1 MTARNPGHVG
11 MVMDLVKVRIA
22 VLSTA
27 SAATGWLL
35 WARSFASDMLP
46 AVAGVFLLAAG
57 AGALN
62 QYQER
67 DVDALMHRTRY
78 RPLPS
83 GRMRARTALA
93 IALGLIAL
101 GTLCLSPTPVA
112 MLLGIFTVLWYNGVY
127 TPLKRVSA
135 FAAIPG
141 GVVGAVPPL
150 IGWSAAGGDPSDPR
164 ILAVAFFF
172 FMWQVPHFWLLL
184 LRIGDDYARAGLPTL
199 TRLFTRPQ
207 LARIIYVWM
216 IATVAACVSLPMFG
230 VASPLWALVG
240 LAAASLWLGWHAT
253 TMVRSNGEILA
264 FHQINV
270 YALLVITL
278 LSLSVLVG

>member
-1 MTARNPGHVG
+1 
-11 MVMDLVKVRIA
+11 MV
-22 VLSTA
+22 
-27 SAATGWLL
+27 
-35 WARSFASDMLP
+35 P
-46 AVAGVFLLAAG
+46 AIAGVFLLAGG

-67 DVDALMHRTRY
+67 DLDARMLRTQR
-78 RPLPS
+78 RPIPS
-83 GRMRARTALA
+83 GRMRPRTALLVSLA
-93 IALGLIAL
+93 LIAT
-101 GTLCLSPTPVA
+101 GTLCLAPNEVA
-112 MLLGIFTVLWYNGVY
+112 MLLGLFTVVWYNGVY
-127 TPLKRVSA
+127 TPLKRVTA

-141 GVVGAVPPL
+141 GVVGSVPPV
-150 IGWSAAGGDPSDPR
+150 IGWVAAGGSIGDPR

-172 FMWQVPHFWLLL
+172 FVWQVPHFWLLL

-199 TRLFTRPQ
+199 TSLFTRRQ

-216 IATVAACVSLPMFG
+216 IATMVACVSMPLFG
-230 VASPLWALVG
+230 VASPVWAFAG

-253 TMVRSNGEILA
+253 TMVRSNGEVLA

-270 YALLVITL
+270 YALVVITV

>member
-1 MTARNPGHVG
+1 MRERIQ
-11 MVMDLVKVRIA
+11 MLLELVKVRIA

-27 SAATGWLL
+27 SAVTGWLL
-35 WARSFASDMLP
+35 ASRSFSLAMLP
-46 AVAGVFLLAAG
+46 SIAGVFMLAAG

-62 QYQER
+62 QFQER
-67 DVDALMHRTRY
+67 DLDALMHRTMR
-78 RPLPS
+78 RPIPS
-83 GRMRARTALA
+83 GRMRASTALV
-93 IALGLIAL
+93 ISILLIMLGA
-101 GTLCLSPTPVA
+101 LCLASNPVA
-112 MLLGIFTVLWYNGVY
+112 LLLGVFTVLWYNGVY

-141 GVVGAVPPL
+141 GVVGSVPPM
-150 IGWSAAGGDPSDPR
+150 IGWTAAGGDVFDPR

-172 FMWQVPHFWLLL
+172 FVWQVPHFWLLL

-199 TRLFTRPQ
+199 TRVFTRRQ

-216 IATVAACVSLPMFG
+216 IATAVACVSMPMFG
-230 VASPLWALVG
+230 VASPAWAFVG
-240 LAAASLWLGWHAT
+240 LAAASVWLGWHAT
-253 TMVRSNGEILA
+253 TMVRSHGEVLA

-278 LSLSVLVG
+278 LSLSVLV

>member
-1 MTARNPGHVG
+1 
-11 MVMDLVKVRIA
+11 
-22 VLSTA
+22 
-27 SAATGWLL
+27 
-35 WARSFASDMLP
+35 
-46 AVAGVFLLAAG
+46 
-57 AGALN
+57 
-62 QYQER
+62 
-67 DVDALMHRTRY
+67 
-78 RPLPS
+78 
-83 GRMRARTALA
+83 
-93 IALGLIAL
+93 
-101 GTLCLSPTPVA
+101 

>member
-1 MTARNPGHVG
+1 MTRLREQTR
-11 MVMDLVKVRIA
+11 LVLELAKVRIA

-35 WARSFASDMLP
+35 ASRSFSLEMIP
-46 AVAGVFLLAAG
+46 AVAGVFLLAGG

-67 DVDALMHRTRY
+67 DLDALMLRTMR
-78 RPLPS
+78 RPIPS
-83 GRMRARTALA
+83 GHMSARTALG
-93 IALGLIAL
+93 IALALIAL
-101 GTLCLSPTPVA
+101 GAACLWPNPVA
-112 MLLGIFTVLWYNGVY
+112 TLLGLFTVVWYNGVY

-141 GVVGAVPPL
+141 GVVGSVPPV
-150 IGWSAAGGDPSDPR
+150 IGWTAAGGDPADPR

-172 FMWQVPHFWLLL
+172 FVWQVPHFWLLL

-199 TRLFTRPQ
+199 TNLFTRRQ

-216 IATVAACVSLPMFG
+216 IATAVACVSMPLFG
-230 VASPLWALVG
+230 VASPVWAFAG

-253 TMVRSNGEILA
+253 TMVRSDGRVLA

>member
-1 MTARNPGHVG
+1 MSYVRERLG
-11 MVMDLVKVRIA
+11 LVLELGKVRIA

-27 SAATGWLL
+27 SALTGWLL
-35 WARSFASDMLP
+35 ATHSFSPAVLP
-46 AVAGVFLLAAG
+46 ALAGVFLLALG

-67 DVDALMHRTRY
+67 DLDALMLRTAG
-78 RPLPS
+78 RPIPT

-93 IALGLIAL
+93 VALVMIVAGAS
-101 GTLCLSPTPVA
+101 CLASNPVA
-112 MLLGIFTVLWYNGVY
+112 MLLGVFTVLWYNGVY

-141 GVVGAVPPL
+141 GVVGAVPPV
-150 IGWSAAGGDPSDPR
+150 IGWAMGGGDPTDPR
-164 ILAVAFFF
+164 IVAVAFFF
-172 FMWQVPHFWLLL
+172 FVWQVPHFWLLL
-184 LRIGDDYARAGLPTL
+184 LRIGDDCARAGFPTL
-199 TRLFTRPQ
+199 TNVFTRRQ

-216 IATVAACVSLPMFG
+216 IATAVACMSMPMFG
-230 VASPLWALVG
+230 VPSPPWALAG

-253 TMVRSNGEILA
+253 TMVRSHGEVLA

-270 YALLVITL
+270 YALLVIAM
-278 LSLSVLVG
+278 LSLSVFVG

>member
-1 MTARNPGHVG
+1 MRERIR
-11 MVMDLVKVRIA
+11 MLLELVKVRIA

-27 SAATGWLL
+27 SAVTGWLL
-35 WARSFASDMLP
+35 ASRSFSLAMLP
-46 AVAGVFLLAAG
+46 SIAGVFLLAAG

-62 QYQER
+62 QFQER
-67 DVDALMHRTRY
+67 DLDALMHRTMR
-78 RPLPS
+78 RPIPS
-83 GRMRARTALA
+83 GRMRATTALA
-93 IALGLIAL
+93 ISILLIVLGA
-101 GTLCLSPTPVA
+101 LCLASNPVA
-112 MLLGIFTVLWYNGVY
+112 LLLGVFTVLWYNGVY

-141 GVVGAVPPL
+141 GVVGSVPPM
-150 IGWSAAGGDPSDPR
+150 IGWTAAGGDVFDPR

-172 FMWQVPHFWLLL
+172 FVWQVPHFWLLL

-199 TRLFTRPQ
+199 TRVFTRRQ

-216 IATVAACVSLPMFG
+216 IATAVACVSMPMFG
-230 VASPLWALVG
+230 VASPAWAFVG
-240 LAAASLWLGWHAT
+240 LAAASVWLGWHAT
-253 TMVRSNGEILA
+253 TMVRSHGEVLA

-278 LSLSVLVG
+278 LSLSVLV

>member
-1 MTARNPGHVG
+1 MPRIRERIE
-11 MVMDLVKVRIA
+11 LVVELSKIRIA

-27 SAATGWLL
+27 SAVTGWLL
-35 WARSFASDMLP
+35 AAHSFSLAMLP

-67 DVDALMHRTRY
+67 DLDALMLRTVR

-83 GRMRARTALA
+83 GRMRATTALVV
-93 IALGLIAL
+93 ALLLVVL
-101 GTLCLSPTPVA
+101 GTLCLASNPVA
-112 MLLGIFTVLWYNGVY
+112 MLLGLFTVLWYNGVY

-141 GVVGAVPPL
+141 GLVGAVPPI
-150 IGWSAAGGDPSDPR
+150 IGWTAGGGEAGDPR

-172 FMWQVPHFWLLL
+172 FVWQVPHFWLLL
-184 LRIGDDYARAGLPTL
+184 LRIGDDYARAGLPTI
-199 TRLFTRPQ
+199 TQLFTRRQ

-216 IATVAACVSLPMFG
+216 IATAVACVSMPMFG
-230 VASPLWALVG
+230 VVSPLWALVG

-253 TMVRSNGEILA
+253 AMVRSNGEVLA

-270 YALLVITL
+270 YALLVIAM
-278 LSLSVLVG
+278 LSLSVFVG

>member
-1 MTARNPGHVG
+1 MSRLREQAG
-11 MVMDLVKVRIA
+11 LLLELSKVRIA

-27 SAATGWLL
+27 SAVTGWLL
-35 WARSFASDMLP
+35 AAGGFSPSMLLS
-46 AVAGVFLLAAG
+46 AAGVLFLAAG

-62 QYQER
+62 QFQER
-67 DVDALMHRTRY
+67 DVDALMHRTAR
-78 RPLPS
+78 RPLPT
-83 GRMRARTALA
+83 GRMRPASALVIA
-93 IALGLIAL
+93 ISLIVIGTLFLTPQPVAVLLGL
-101 GTLCLSPTPVA
+101 
-112 MLLGIFTVLWYNGVY
+112 FTVLWYNGVY

-141 GVVGAVPPL
+141 GVVGSVPPV
-150 IGWSAAGGDPSDPR
+150 IGWVSAGGDPFDIR

-172 FMWQVPHFWLLL
+172 FVWQVPHFWLLL

-199 TRLFTRPQ
+199 TRLFSREQ
-207 LARIIYVWM
+207 LSRIIYVWM
-216 IATVAACVSLPMFG
+216 IATVVACLSMPMFG
-230 VASPLWALVG
+230 VASPVWAMTG

-253 TMVRSNGEILA
+253 TMVRSHGQVLA

>member
-1 MTARNPGHVG
+1 MRERIRMLLELA
-11 MVMDLVKVRIA
+11 KVRIA

-27 SAATGWLL
+27 SAVTGWLL
-35 WARSFASDMLP
+35 ASRSFSLAMLP
-46 AVAGVFLLAAG
+46 SIAGVFLLAAG

-62 QYQER
+62 QFQER
-67 DVDALMHRTRY
+67 DLDALMHRTMR
-78 RPLPS
+78 RPIPS
-83 GRMRARTALA
+83 GRMRATTALV
-93 IALGLIAL
+93 ISILLIVLGA
-101 GTLCLSPTPVA
+101 LCLASNPVA
-112 MLLGIFTVLWYNGVY
+112 LLLGVFTVLWYNGVY

-141 GVVGAVPPL
+141 GVVGSVPPM
-150 IGWSAAGGDPSDPR
+150 IGWTAAGGDVFDPR

-172 FMWQVPHFWLLL
+172 FVWQVPHFWLLL

-199 TRLFTRPQ
+199 TRVFTRRQ

-216 IATVAACVSLPMFG
+216 IATAVACVSMPMFG
-230 VASPLWALVG
+230 VASPAWAFVG
-240 LAAASLWLGWHAT
+240 LAAASVWLGWHAT
-253 TMVRSNGEILA
+253 TMVRSHGEVLA

-278 LSLSVLVG
+278 LSLSVLV

>member
-1 MTARNPGHVG
+1 MSVRERTRLLL
-11 MVMDLVKVRIA
+11 DLTKVRIA

-35 WARSFASDMLP
+35 YARAFSPAMLP

-67 DVDALMHRTRY
+67 DLDALMHRTAR
-78 RPLPS
+78 RPIPS
-83 GRMRARTALA
+83 GRMRARTALG
-93 IALGLIAL
+93 IALALIAT
-101 GTLCLSPTPVA
+101 GALCLAPAPTAV
-112 MLLGIFTVLWYNGVY
+112 LLGVFTVLWYNGVY

-141 GVVGAVPPL
+141 GLVGSVPPV
-150 IGWSAAGGDPSDPR
+150 IGWAAAGGAPTDPR

-172 FMWQVPHFWLLL
+172 FVWQVPHFWLLL

-199 TRLFTRPQ
+199 TRLFTRRQ

-216 IATVAACVSLPMFG
+216 IATAVACVSMPMFG
-230 VASPLWALVG
+230 VASASWAFAG
-240 LAAASLWLGWHAT
+240 LAAASAWLGWHAT
-253 TMVRSNGEILA
+253 IMVRSHGQVLA
-264 FHQINV
+264 FHQINM

>member
-1 MTARNPGHVG
+1 MELA
-11 MVMDLVKVRIA
+11 KVRIA

-35 WARSFASDMLP
+35 FARSLSLEVVP

-67 DVDALMHRTRY
+67 ELDARMVRTAR

-83 GRMRARTALA
+83 GRMRGSTARVVSL
-93 IALGLIAL
+93 LLIAL
-101 GTLCLSPTPVA
+101 GMLCLHAKPVA
-112 MLLGIFTVLWYNGVY
+112 VLLGAFTILWYNGVY
-127 TPLKRVSA
+127 TPLKRATA

-141 GVVGAVPPL
+141 GLVGAVPPV
-150 IGWSAAGGDPSDPR
+150 IGWTAAGGEAADPR

-172 FMWQVPHFWLLL
+172 FVWQVPHFWLLL

-199 TRLFTRPQ
+199 TSVFTRRQ

-216 IATVAACVSLPMFG
+216 IATAVACVSLPMFG
-230 VASPLWALVG
+230 VASGPWALAG
-240 LAAASLWLGWHAT
+240 LAAASLWIGWQAT
-253 TMVRSNGEILA
+253 TMVRSNGEVLV

>member
-1 MTARNPGHVG
+1 MILELG
-11 MVMDLVKVRIA
+11 KVRIA

-27 SAATGWLL
+27 STATGWLL
-35 WARSFASDMLP
+35 ASRSFSFAMLP
-46 AVAGVFLLAAG
+46 VVAGVFLLAAG

-67 DVDALMHRTRY
+67 DLDALMLRTMR
-78 RPLPS
+78 RPIPS

-93 IALGLIAL
+93 IALAL
-101 GTLCLSPTPVA
+101 VVLGAACLASNPIA
-112 MLLGIFTVLWYNGVY
+112 MLLGLFTVLWYNGVY

-141 GVVGAVPPL
+141 GVVGSVPPL
-150 IGWSAAGGDPSDPR
+150 IGWTAAGGNPTDPR

-172 FMWQVPHFWLLL
+172 FVWQVPHFWLLL

-199 TRLFTRPQ
+199 TRVFTRRQ
-207 LARIIYVWM
+207 LARIVYVWM
-216 IATVAACVSLPMFG
+216 IATAVACVSLPMFG
-230 VASPLWALVG
+230 VASPVWAFAG

-253 TMVRSNGEILA
+253 TMVRSNGERLA

-270 YALLVITL
+270 YALFVIML
-278 LSLSVLVG
+278 LSLSVLV

>member
-1 MTARNPGHVG
+1 M
-11 MVMDLVKVRIA
+11 LFELCKVRIA

-35 WARSFASDMLP
+35 WERTFSLAMLP

-67 DVDALMHRTRY
+67 DLDARMFRTAR

-83 GRMRARTALA
+83 GRMRAGSALA
-93 IALGLIAL
+93 VALLLIVGGTACLAGSAVAAALG
-101 GTLCLSPTPVA
+101 V
-112 MLLGIFTVLWYNGVY
+112 FTVVWYNGVY

-141 GVVGAVPPL
+141 GVVGSVPPV
-150 IGWSAAGGDPSDPR
+150 IGWAAAGGGAADPR
-164 ILAVAFFF
+164 IIAVAFFF
-172 FMWQVPHFWLLL
+172 FVWQVPHFWLLL

-199 TRLFTRPQ
+199 TQVFTRRQ

-216 IATVAACVSLPMFG
+216 IATAVACMSMPMFG
-230 VASPLWALVG
+230 VASPGWTLAA
-240 LAAASLWLGWHAT
+240 LAAASVWLGWHAT
-253 TMVRSNGEILA
+253 AMVRSHGEVLA

>member
-1 MTARNPGHVG
+1 MTRVREHIG
-11 MVMDLVKVRIA
+11 MWMELAKVRIA

-35 WARSFASDMLP
+35 WAHSFAADMLP

-67 DVDALMHRTRY
+67 DVDARMLRTMR
-78 RPLPS
+78 RPIPS
-83 GRMRARTALA
+83 GRMRAGSALA

-101 GTLCLSPTPVA
+101 GTLCLASNPVA
-112 MLLGIFTVLWYNGVY
+112 MLLGVFTVLWYNGVY

-141 GVVGAVPPL
+141 GVVGAVPPV
-150 IGWSAAGGDPSDPR
+150 IGWVAAGGEPSDPR

-172 FMWQVPHFWLLL
+172 FVWQVPHFWLLL

-199 TRLFTRPQ
+199 TRVFTRPQ

-216 IATVAACVSLPMFG
+216 IATVAACVSLPLFG
-230 VASPLWALVG
+230 VASPLWTLAG
-240 LAAASLWLGWHAT
+240 LSAASLWLGWHAT

-264 FHQINV
+264 FHQINL

>member
-1 MTARNPGHVG
+1 MR
-11 MVMDLVKVRIA
+11 LVLELSKVRIA

-27 SAATGWLL
+27 SAVTGWLL
-35 WARSFASDMLP
+35 AARSLSWEMLP

-67 DVDALMHRTRY
+67 DLDALMHRTMR
-78 RPLPS
+78 RPIPS
-83 GRMRARTALA
+83 GRMRARTALW
-93 IALGLIAL
+93 IALTLIAA
-101 GTLCLSPTPVA
+101 GTLCLAQNPIA
-112 MLLGIFTVLWYNGVY
+112 MLLGGFTVLWYNGVY

-141 GVVGAVPPL
+141 GVVGSVPPV
-150 IGWSAAGGDPSDPR
+150 IGWVAGGGNPADPR

-172 FMWQVPHFWLLL
+172 FVWQVPHFWLLL

-199 TRLFTRPQ
+199 TSLFTRRQ

-216 IATVAACVSLPMFG
+216 IATAVACVSMPMFG
-230 VASPLWALVG
+230 VASPVWALAG
-240 LAAASLWLGWHAT
+240 LAAASVWLGWHAT
-253 TMVRSNGEILA
+253 TMVRSNGEVLA
-264 FHQINV
+264 FHHINV
-270 YALLVITL
+270 YALLVMTML
-278 LSLSVLVG
+278 GLSVLVG

>member
-1 MTARNPGHVG
+1 MSVRERTRLLL
-11 MVMDLVKVRIA
+11 DLTKVRIA

-35 WARSFASDMLP
+35 YARAFSPAMLP

-67 DVDALMHRTRY
+67 DLDALMHRTAR
-78 RPLPS
+78 RPIPS
-83 GRMRARTALA
+83 GRMRARTALG
-93 IALGLIAL
+93 IALALIAT
-101 GTLCLSPTPVA
+101 GALCLASTPTAV
-112 MLLGIFTVLWYNGVY
+112 LLGVFTVLWYNGVY

-141 GVVGAVPPL
+141 GLVGSVPPV
-150 IGWSAAGGDPSDPR
+150 IGWAAAGGAPTDPR

-172 FMWQVPHFWLLL
+172 FVWQVPHFWLLL

-199 TRLFTRPQ
+199 TRLFTRRQ

-216 IATVAACVSLPMFG
+216 IATAVACVSMPMFG
-230 VASPLWALVG
+230 VASASWAFAG
-240 LAAASLWLGWHAT
+240 LAAASAWLGWHAT
-253 TMVRSNGEILA
+253 IMVRSHGQVLA
-264 FHQINV
+264 FHQINM